1 MGFGLNISDSG
12 AIVLPI
18 STINASNSCHLC
30 TSTTVWLAAA
40 KPNGHNLFMTAL
52 TASPLLLPQNK
63 YSAKVNVVVRGA
75 DILLV
80 TDSELLLGLES
91 GLEGDGMT
99 EPMEVL
105 SRDAI
110 SNSTGAGSAIF
121 IFLLTL

>member
-1 MGFGLNISDSG
+1 M
-12 AIVLPI
+12 
-18 STINASNSCHLC
+18 
-30 TSTTVWLAAA
+30 
-40 KPNGHNLFMTAL
+40 
-52 TASPLLLPQNK
+52 
-63 YSAKVNVVVRGA
+63 VVRGA

-91 GLEGDGMT
+91 GLEGDVLT
-99 EPMEVL
+99 ELMEVL

>member
-1 MGFGLNISDSG
+1 M
-12 AIVLPI
+12 
-18 STINASNSCHLC
+18 
-30 TSTTVWLAAA
+30 
-40 KPNGHNLFMTAL
+40 
-52 TASPLLLPQNK
+52 
-63 YSAKVNVVVRGA
+63 VVRGA

-91 GLEGDGMT
+91 GLEGDGVT